1 VARWLRKKLRADLGR
16 APRVPWLMAAV
27 FVGLPFVALATQ
39 TPAIALTLAVLLAAL
54 PVAFARLD
62 R

>member
-1 VARWLRKKLRADLGR
+1 
-16 APRVPWLMAAV
+16 MATV